1 MAHPNRN
8 HRSSQVHRIRPLR
21 RGRTTRGLQFPQE
34 RHHRDDRTAVAV
46 DQPNRRPRIT
56 ARLDRADRRHHQHGQ
71 ITIFTDPVDH
81 GRGT

>member
-8 HRSSQVHRIRPLR
+8 HRSRSIAYDRCVAAERPEACSSCRNAVTATTGSPSLSISRTGSHRSP
-21 RGRTTRGLQFPQE
+21 PAS
-34 RHHRDDRTAVAV
+34 TA
-46 DQPNRRPRIT
+46 PT
-56 ARLDRADRRHHQHGQ
+56 ARHHQHGQ